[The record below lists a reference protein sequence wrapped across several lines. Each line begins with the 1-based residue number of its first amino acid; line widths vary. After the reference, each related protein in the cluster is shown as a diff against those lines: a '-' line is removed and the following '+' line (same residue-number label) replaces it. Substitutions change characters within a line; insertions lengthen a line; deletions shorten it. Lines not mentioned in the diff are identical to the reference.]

1 MRNRKTGEPITT
13 WTFGNEKWRIES
25 EPTKDNIS
33 HLKLYADGQLVF
45 EGRYGELIRLIKNKK
60 REVENE

>member
-1 MRNRKTGEPITT
+1 MITT
-13 WTFGNEKWRIES
+13 WTFGDEKWRIES

-33 HLKLYADGQLVF
+33 YLKLYADDELVF

-60 REVENE
+60 DNP

>member
-1 MRNRKTGEPITT
+1 MITT

-33 HLKLYADGQLVF
+33 HLKLYADDELVF
-45 EGRYGELIRLIKNKK
+45 EGTYGELIRKINREETSTKN
-60 REVENE
+60 EQNN